1 MAGQGKFW
9 TERDRGEI
17 MKRKRMEE
25 EIYRERNEGEK
36 KKETCREKDE
46 QGTTQNWGGGAIRK
60 PKQGKLI
67 VLEEK

>member
-25 EIYRERNEGEK
+25 EIYRERSEGEK
-36 KKETCREKDE
+36 KRRHA
-46 QGTTQNWGGGAIRK
+46 GGGNT
-60 PKQGKLI
+60 
-67 VLEEK
+67 